1 MSLGVRHSMLFVA
14 LIHVA
19 SLGAD
24 QLSLGT
30 TFPPSSAMVAN
41 IASWIPGHSR
51 EGSESSSSPLSSSD
65 EPVGVELA
73 EKMPLS
79 VSVEVRGSAGEGF
92 SGGRIMPSARR

>member
-1 MSLGVRHSMLFVA
+1 MSLGVRHSILFVA

-19 SLGAD
+19 SFGAD

-30 TFPPSSAMVAN
+30 TFPPSSAMVEK
-41 IASWIPGHSR
+41 IASWISGHSS
-51 EGSESSSSPLSSSD
+51 EGSSSSSSEEEEE

-79 VSVEVRGSAGEGF
+79 VSVEARGSMGVGV